1 VDRQRDDVL
10 VAEFDG
16 PAHVEVDVH
25 LATHGQQPGVG
36 VEPRHRRRPTADR
49 PLETL
54 DRRDVVEVGVPLLGG
69 LGQFRRRHPRDGV
82 VLPAE
87 NPDPRRREHREHRR
101 LHPPSEQTQ
110 LDGPVV
116 LGDDARHLDGPADP
130 EPLELPGGGRL
141 VGAVVGVAGLP
152 LDVPRQRGTG
162 GREGGAI
169 ERRRA
174 GTARESG
181 DRGGAGAREER
192 RRVDSMDPR
201 SPSAQLCFRRP
212 AATGVVDTSGVLAR
226 TSV

>member
-1 VDRQRDDVL
+1 MLLLLCVDLDDDLGSKTDFETPVVGRD
-10 VAEFDG
+10 A
-16 PAHVEVDVH
+16 
-25 LATHGQQPGVG
+25 
-36 VEPRHRRRPTADR
+36 
-49 PLETL
+49 
-54 DRRDVVEVGVPLLGG
+54 VEVGIPLLGG

-116 LGDDARHLDGPADP
+116 LGDDARHLDSPADP

-141 VGAVVGVAGLP
+141 VGAVVGVASLP

-162 GREGGAI
+162 GREGGAL
-169 ERRRA
+169 ERRPT

-181 DRGGAGAREER
+181 DRGGAGARE
-192 RRVDSMDPR
+192 DP
-201 SPSAQLCFRRP
+201 A
-212 AATGVVDTSGVLAR
+212 SGRLHGLV
-226 TSV
+226 